1 MRQYFRRIF
10 ITGLLASIPLVVTL
24 ALLSWVFTKLDR
36 ISPIMTKALIG
47 IGVPLPPGYRIPGL
61 GIVVT
66 IVLVLSIGF
75 FTTTFI
81 GRRIVEWA
89 EGLFDKIPFVRT
101 IYGGVKQIVEAIAS
115 QQAQTFRQVVMV
127 EYPRKGLF
135 SLGFVTCDSKGEVQ
149 DADDRHLINVFIP
162 TTPNPTSGM
171 LIIVPQDDIIN
182 LAMTVE
188 EGIKLIMSGGILTP
202 KTPVTIPEKRTL
214 PGPGNGPELNRE
226 PVPSTVLR
234 PASDKPHQGGS

>member
-47 IGVPLPPGYRIPGL
+47 VGVPLPPGYRIPGL

>member
-1 MRQYFRRIF
+1 MRHYLRRIF

-36 ISPIMTKALIG
+36 ISPTLTKALIEMG
-47 IGVPLPPGYRIPGL
+47 LPLPPGYRIPGL

-66 IVLVLSIGF
+66 IVLVFCIGF

-89 EGLFDKIPFVRT
+89 EDLFDKIPLVRT
-101 IYGGVKQIVEAIAS
+101 IYGGVKQIVEAVAS

-127 EYPRKGLF
+127 EYPRQGLY
-135 SLGFVTCDSKGEVQ
+135 SLGFVTCESKGEVQ
-149 DADDRHLINVFIP
+149 DADERHLINVFIP

-171 LIIVPQDDIIN
+171 LIVVPQEDIIH
-182 LAMTVE
+182 LTMTVE

-202 KTPVTIPEKRTL
+202 KTPMSIPQKRTL
-214 PGPGNGPELNRE
+214 PQAGSPSEARRE
-226 PVPSTVLR
+226 AVPSSVMR
-234 PASDKPHQGGS
+234 PASDEPHQGGS